1 MLLSKRSLRS
11 YLNKC
16 RAKHEHIRLQ
26 KKDQMFRCSDNRRFK
41 RPRRTAFNGSRIKID
56 DQIFT
61 DKEEVLCAWKD
72 YFFELGRSIL
82 PSSPS
87 LSHRAEDVKHL
98 LHLSK
103 LNEDSTLDWDVT
115 VEEIQ
120 GMIKKLKKG
129 KSPGPDG
136 MVSEH
141 ILFGGGTLILWLKH
155 MFNSIIRCESIPSCF
170 KFGVTTSIHKGK
182 GKDPLNRGS
191 YRGIEVQDSG
201 HPCLYQTAYQEGLSC
216 EEAIFT
222 TQEAIRTLLQEDGH
236 AFLTLFDI
244 EKAFDSVEHPVLL
257 KCLFDAGLHCKK

>member
-1 MLLSKRSLRS
+1 MSKRSLRS

-16 RAKHEHIRLQ
+16 RAKHERIRLQ
-26 KKDQMFRCSDNRRFK
+26 KKDQMFRCSDNRHFK
-41 RPRRTAFNGSRIKID
+41 RPRRIAFNGSCIRID

-72 YFFELGRSIL
+72 YFSELGKLKL
-82 PSSPS
+82 PSSPP
-87 LSHRAEDVKHL
+87 LSHRVEDVKHL
-98 LHLSK
+98 FYLSK

-136 MVSEH
+136 MVLVH

-155 MFNSIIRCESIPSCF
+155 MFNSIIRHESIPSCF
-170 KFGVTTSIHKGK
+170 KFGVTTPIHKGK
-182 GKDPLNRGS
+182 GKDLLNRGS
-191 YRGIEVQDSG
+191 YRGITVTPVIAKLFETILLERFKPVLQDSG
-201 HPCLYQTAYQEGLSC
+201 HHCLYQTAYQEGLSC

-222 TQEAIRTLLQEDGH
+222 TWQTPRSIPTGDN
-236 AFLTLFDI
+236 
-244 EKAFDSVEHPVLL
+244 K
-257 KCLFDAGLHCKK
+257 